1 MEGDKGRDEDREIVD
16 RWSRDWWAMPLLRDM
31 GAVEGFRTGERYDPT

>member
-1 MEGDKGRDEDREIVD
+1 MEGDKGRDKDREIVD